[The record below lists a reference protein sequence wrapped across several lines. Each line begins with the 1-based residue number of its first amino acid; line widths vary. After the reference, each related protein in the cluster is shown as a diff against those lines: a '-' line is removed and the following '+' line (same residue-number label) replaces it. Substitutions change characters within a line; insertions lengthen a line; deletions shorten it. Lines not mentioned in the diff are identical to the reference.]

1 MKKPKSVKRQIRLAI
16 ASNAGGSGKTTTAIH
31 LAYLAGLRGYKVIIV
46 ELDHNGSLRILAG
59 INPEAPTLAAVLSK
73 EFDGNYPLFPLW
85 SDRLSTVSAIPGGE
99 PLETVITELYNNIR
113 KYYVLGD
120 RLDDHPLPADLV
132 IFDTPA
138 SLEPMGLVALAA
150 STHILAPIKPEYKD
164 VGALAGLLN
173 WYYEKT
179 SELRLKP
186 RPEFLGFVPT
196 RVDLKNEAI
205 HRNLLGLT
213 KDGTPNSKIDP
224 TETLP
229 HQIESLGIHCFPIVR
244 ETSYYLWASSAGLPL
259 HLYRPGLAYAEDYE
273 PIVDLLVQL
282 LTDRKSV
289 V

>member
-1 MKKPKSVKRQIRLAI
+1 MKKTKPAKRQIRLAI

-31 LAYLAGLRGYKVIIV
+31 LAYLAGIRGYRAVIV

-59 INPEAPTLAAVLSK
+59 IDPAAPSLADVLDK
-73 EFDGNYPLFPLW
+73 GFTGEYPLFPLW
-85 SDRLSTVSAIPGGE
+85 DDRLSTVWAIPGGQ

-120 RLDDHPLPADLV
+120 RLDDYPIPADLV

-150 STHILAPIKPEYKD
+150 STHVLAPIKPEYKD

-179 SELRLKP
+179 GELRLKP
-186 RPEFLGFVPT
+186 RPDFLGFVPT
-196 RVDLKNEAI
+196 RVDLRNEAI

-213 KDGTPNSKIDP
+213 KEGTPNPKIEV

-229 HQIESLGIHCFPIVR
+229 HQIQSLGIHCFPIIR

-259 HLYRPGLAYAEDYE
+259 QLYRPGLSFAEDYE
-273 PIVDLLVQL
+273 PIIDVLVQL
-282 LTDRKSV
+282 LTEEA
-289 V
+289 